1 MTASAAG
8 GRLLLAP
15 MEGLADALLRA
26 ALTSVGGIDGCVT
39 EFVRITDTLLP
50 RAVWLRR
57 VPELAHGGRT
67 PAGVPVVVQLLG
79 SDPQCLADNAARVAA
94 LGAPGVDLNFG
105 CPAPTVNR
113 HRGGAAL
120 LDEPELLARIVAA
133 CRAALPAAIPV
144 TAKMRLGIRDAS
156 RALDCARALA
166 DGGAAELTVHARTKL
181 DGYKPPAHWDWIA
194 RIREAVAVNVIAN
207 GEVWSPADA
216 ERCLAVSGC
225 RDLMLGRGLVTR
237 PGLAHGIR
245 SQRAGHEALPLPWP
259 RLLPLLDT
267 FYAGVRAQLPPRHA
281 PGRLK
286 QWLSY
291 LRNAYPEAQALFARV
306 RTETDAARLG
316 EALAAAHAHP
326 VPLPP

>member
-1 MTASAAG
+1 MHGATVG

-39 EFVRITDTLLP
+39 EFVRVTDTLLP

-79 SDPQCLADNAARVAA
+79 SDPACLADNAARAA
-94 LGAPGVDLNFG
+94 GLGAPGIDLNFG

-120 LDEPELLARIVAA
+120 LDEPELLARIVTA
-133 CRAALPAAIPV
+133 CRAAVPAAIPV

-166 DGGAAELTVHARTKL
+166 EGGATEITVHARTKL
-181 DGYKPPAHWDWIA
+181 DGYRPPAHWEWLA

-207 GEVWSPADA
+207 GEVWTPADA

-225 RDLMLGRGLVTR
+225 TDLMIGRGLVTR
-237 PGLAHGIR
+237 PGLARKIR
-245 SQRAGHEALPLPWP
+245 SARAGHVPQPLPWC
-259 RLLPLLDT
+259 RVLPLLDE
-267 FYAGVRAQLPPRHA
+267 FYAGVQARMQPRHA

-286 QWLSY
+286 LWLSY
-291 LRNAYPEAQALFARV
+291 LRAAYPEAQALFARV
-306 RTETDAARLG
+306 RTETDAVRLAG
-316 EALAAAHAHP
+316 VLAAERAVRVA
-326 VPLPP
+326 VP